1 MTQAPTVEKK
11 DEKKDDKKPL
21 HRHIDENK
29 AELDKRLGV
38 GSTFDVAVHE
48 FTIAEKNLLIYY
60 INGFA
65 DTQLVTMIMRDL
77 NDLRDMDWQTDV
89 FEELYH
95 KYIPY
100 FQLATVKTTDEF
112 IDKLLVGQVGIIIDG
127 ETRGIIM
134 DTKMYPG
141 RTPEEPD
148 TERVVRGAHDGFT
161 ETLVINTALTRRR
174 IRDERLRFE
183 VIQVGRRS
191 KTDVAI
197 AYIKDIANPKLID
210 ELKERLQNIKVDG
223 IPMAEKTVEEF
234 IIGKS
239 WNPFPLVRYTE
250 RPDVAAIHLLEGH
263 VLIFVDT
270 SPSVMITPTTFFH
283 HVQHA
288 EEFRQTPVVGAYLR
302 WVRFFGILASIFL
315 LPLWILLVMH
325 PEYVP
330 ESLSFIGVKEQGKV
344 PLLIQFLL
352 AEIGLDLMRMAA
364 IHTPSPLATAM
375 GLIAAILIGE
385 VAMKVGLFSPEVILY
400 SAAAA
405 IGNYATPSYELGVAN
420 RLVRIFLVLM
430 TGFFAVTGLMIG
442 IALIVIALALT
453 RSLNTPYLWPLIP
466 FNYQAFKDTLIRMP
480 IPLKGK
486 RPSIVRGQDTNRQ

>member
-1 MTQAPTVEKK
+1 MTAAPAETKE
-11 DEKKDDKKPL
+11 KKPL
-21 HRHIDENK
+21 HRHIDDNK
-29 AELDKRLGV
+29 SELDHQLGV
-38 GSTFDVAVHE
+38 GVTYDVAVHE
-48 FTIAEKNLLIYY
+48 FIVAEKKLLLYY

-65 DTQLVTMIMRDL
+65 DSQLVTMIMRDL
-77 NDLRDMDWQTDV
+77 NDLKDRDWQTDV
-89 FEELYH
+89 FDDLYH

-127 ETRGIIM
+127 ETRGIII
-134 DTKMYPG
+134 DAKIFPG

-148 TERVVRGAHDGFT
+148 TERIVRGAHDGFT

-183 VIQVGRRS
+183 VVQIGQRS

-197 AYIKDIANPKLID
+197 AYIKDVANPKLVD
-210 ELKERLQNIKVDG
+210 EIKERLQNIKVDG

-250 RPDVAAIHLLEGH
+250 RPDVVAIHLLEGH
-263 VLIFVDT
+263 VLLFVDT
-270 SPSVMITPTTFFH
+270 SPSVMITPTTYFH

-288 EEFRQTPVVGAYLR
+288 EEFRETPVVGAYLR
-302 WVRFFGILASIFL
+302 WVRFLGILASIFL

-325 PEYVP
+325 PGYVP
-330 ESLSFIGVKEQGKV
+330 DSLDFIGLKKTGSI
-344 PLLIQFLL
+344 PLLVQFLI

-364 IHTPSPLATAM
+364 IHTPTPLATAM

-385 VAMKVGLFSPEVILY
+385 VAINVGLFAPEVILY
-400 SAAAA
+400 IAVAA
-405 IGNYATPSYELGVAN
+405 IGTYATPSYELGLAN
-420 RLVRIFLVLM
+420 RLTRIFLVLM
-430 TGFFAVTGLMIG
+430 TGIFALTGLMAGLAAI
-442 IALIVIALALT
+442 LIVLALT
-453 RSLNTPYLWPLIP
+453 RSLNTPYLWPFIP
-466 FNYQAFKDTLIRMP
+466 FNYKAFKDTLIRMP
-480 IPLKGK
+480 IPMKGK
-486 RPSIVRGQDTNRQ
+486 RPSIVRGQNPYRQ